1 VRRPK
6 IGRLGA
12 GVGLALLMIMMVLWA
27 RLIMVR
33 GGGSAKPPGPLI
45 SPQHAFFAGLPQVL
59 NIAHRG
65 ASKSAPEHSLEAY
78 ALALRQGAHVL
89 ELDLRATRDQV
100 LLIAHDRDLKRTLGL
115 PLTLAELSWAEIV
128 SGAGERAPLRLD
140 DVLTRFPS
148 VRFNL
153 ELKDKSLEGA
163 RGLARL
169 IASHGAEARVLVAS
183 AHRAT
188 LDEFRRAAQ
197 EQALQAGA
205 ARVAVATSASTPE
218 VLAFYLCYLIGSS
231 CADGARAYV
240 ALQLPVSGWL
250 GLTRPEFIEHA
261 HARGLVVH
269 FWTVD
274 DASVMLELISAGADG
289 IMTNRPE
296 SLARLLGAPSE

>member
-1 VRRPK
+1 
-6 IGRLGA
+6 
-12 GVGLALLMIMMVLWA
+12 VGLALLMIMIVLGA
-27 RLIMVR
+27 RLIMGRV
-33 GGGSAKPPGPLI
+33 GGSAKPPGPLI
-45 SPQHAFFAGLPQVL
+45 SSHAFFAGLPPVL

-89 ELDLRATRDQV
+89 EVDLRATRDQV
-100 LLIAHDRDLKRTLGL
+100 LLIAHDRDLQRTLGL
-115 PLTLAELSWAEIV
+115 PLTLSELSWAEIV
-128 SGAGERAPLRLD
+128 SRAGERAPLRLD

-153 ELKDKSLEGA
+153 ELKDESLEAA

-169 IASHGAEARVLVAS
+169 IVSQGAEQRVLVAS
-183 AHRAT
+183 AHRAP
-188 LDEFRRAAQ
+188 LEEFRRAAQ
-197 EQALQAGA
+197 PQGFRAGA
-205 ARVAVATSASTPE
+205 ARRAAVATSASTAE
-218 VLAFYLCYLIGSS
+218 VLTFYLCYLVGAS
-231 CADGARAYV
+231 CADSAREYV
-240 ALQLPVSGWL
+240 ALQLPVAGWL
-250 GLTRPEFIEHA
+250 GLTRPEFLEHA

-296 SLARLLGAPSE
+296 SLAPLLDAPSQ